1 MVMQPPTKTFD
12 LSTYNPIIDNVI
24 LTQTTSCKF
33 LGITI
38 DESLSW
44 NKHIL
49 NINSKLSRA
58 LFVIKQ
64 VKFYLPKESLH
75 TLYYSLL
82 HPHITYGIL
91 AWGNAKASLLRK
103 TQIYKNDLLEPSIIK
118 NSSHSDPLFRQSGIL
133 KISDWYQIEVM
144 TFMHDFA
151 NEKLPVSF
159 KDVYKM
165 NCNIHGIHE
174 TRQAHLFHIPRTK
187 SRFVDILPLDL
198 SIPWDME

>member
-1 MVMQPPTKTFD
+1 M
-12 LSTYNPIIDNVI
+12 
-24 LTQTTSCKF
+24 
-33 LGITI
+33 TI

-64 VKFYLPKESLH
+64 VKFYLPKDSLH

-103 TQIYKNDLLEPSIIK
+103 TQILQKRSFRTIHNK
-118 NSSHSDPLFRQSGIL
+118 KFNSHSDPLSKQSGIL
-133 KISDWYQIEVM
+133 NISDLNQ
-144 TFMHDFA
+144 FR
-151 NEKLPVSF
+151 L
-159 KDVYKM
+159 
-165 NCNIHGIHE
+165 
-174 TRQAHLFHIPRTK
+174 
-187 SRFVDILPLDL
+187 
-198 SIPWDME
+198 

>member
-1 MVMQPPTKTFD
+1 MQPKH
-12 LSTYNPIIDNVI
+12 NVL

-49 NINSKLSRA
+49 KINSKPSRA

-82 HPHITYGIL
+82 HPHINHGIL
-91 AWGNAKASLLRK
+91 AWGNAKASFLRK
-103 TQIYKNDLLEPSIIK
+103 TQILQKRSLRTIHNK
-118 NSSHSDPLFRQSGIL
+118 KFNSHSDPLFKQSGIL
-133 KISDWYQIEVM
+133 KISD
-144 TFMHDFA
+144 
-151 NEKLPVSF
+151 
-159 KDVYKM
+159 
-165 NCNIHGIHE
+165 
-174 TRQAHLFHIPRTK
+174 
-187 SRFVDILPLDL
+187 
-198 SIPWDME
+198 

>member
-1 MVMQPPTKTFD
+1 MDAIFNWVCANKLSLNATKTQYMAIQPPTKTFD
-12 LSTYNPIIDNVI
+12 LSTYTLIIDNVI
-24 LTQTTSCKF
+24 LTQTTSCKS
-33 LGITI
+33 LGMTI

-64 VKFYLPKESLH
+64 VKFYLPKDSLH

-103 TQIYKNDLLEPSIIK
+103 TQILQKRSLRTIHNK
-118 NSSHSDPLFRQSGIL
+118 KFNSHSDPLSKQSGIL
-133 KISDWYQIEVM
+133 KISDLNQFRLWHSCM
-144 TFMHDFA
+144 TLQMKNYLCHLRMFTRWIVIFVGFMKPDA
-151 NEKLPVSF
+151 
-159 KDVYKM
+159 
-165 NCNIHGIHE
+165 I
-174 TRQAHLFHIPRTK
+174 R
-187 SRFVDILPLDL
+187 
-198 SIPWDME
+198 W

>member
-1 MVMQPPTKTFD
+1 M
-12 LSTYNPIIDNVI
+12 I
-24 LTQTTSCKF
+24 LTQTTACKF
-33 LGITI
+33 LGTTI

-64 VKFYLPKESLH
+64 VKLYLSKESVH

-91 AWGNAKASLLRK
+91 APPWGNAKSSLLRK
-103 TQIYKNDLLEPSIIK
+103 TQILQKPSLRTFHNK
-118 NSSHSDPLFRQSGIL
+118 KFNSHSDPLFKQSGIL
-133 KISDWYQIEVM
+133 KISDIYQIEVM

-165 NCNIHGIHE
+165 NCNIHGIMKQDKL
-174 TRQAHLFHIPRTK
+174 TCCIY
-187 SRFVDILPLDL
+187 I
-198 SIPWDME
+198 

>member
-1 MVMQPPTKTFD
+1 M
-12 LSTYNPIIDNVI
+12 I

-58 LFVIKQ
+58 IFVIKQ

-82 HPHITYGIL
+82 HPHITYGII
-91 AWGNAKASLLRK
+91 AWGNAKATCSLLRK
-103 TQIYKNDLLEPSIIK
+103 TQILQKLSLRTIRNK
-118 NSSHSDPLFRQSGIL
+118 KFNSPSDPLFKQSGIL
-133 KISDWYQIEVM
+133 KISHLYQIDVM
-144 TFMHDFA
+144 PFMHDFA
-151 NEKLPVSF
+151 N
-159 KDVYKM
+159 
-165 NCNIHGIHE
+165 
-174 TRQAHLFHIPRTK
+174 
-187 SRFVDILPLDL
+187 
-198 SIPWDME
+198 